1 MALFNQGEEKKK
13 KYECRMGTIC
23 SSSDLKRFTTC
34 SPVAPHSDSLWLH
47 FISVLRLFLP
57 PLQAVIS
64 SAFYMYIYF
73 FYFCTINYCLH
84 FAPPT
89 SFTGSLPLK
98 ISNYCCRL
106 VNFFSHRRRKYKTR
120 HLSRSVSLRELED
133 VLSTCLCKKRNF
145 PPKKKTKFPCHF
157 FLTFNTRDNFCSDNL
172 KAALFFCR

>member
-1 MALFNQGEEKKK
+1 MGIWTQSCLWHFSIKGRKKK

-34 SPVAPHSDSLWLH
+34 SPVAAHSDSLWLH

-84 FAPPT
+84 FAAPT
-89 SFTGSLPLK
+89 SFSGSFPLK
-98 ISNYCCRL
+98 MSNYCCRF
-106 VNFFSHRRRKYKTR
+106 VKFFFHRRRKSAGNRTR

-145 PPKKKTKFPCHF
+145 PPKKNKISMP
-157 FLTFNTRDNFCSDNL
+157 LLLDI
-172 KAALFFCR
+172 